1 MSSWACMCGTGE
13 HSESTCEVVCVN
25 VNINTPVFLQY
36 TATKCLHRCLMPASS
51 SETIQPW
58 LYTMRTLT
66 LSIVALPPFVS
77 FFRFSVT
84 SAFDDFLFSPVL
96 LASLSFCLFSFSLIF
111 RRFTIFLWRLSRFL
125 SVDVFSVSPR
135 ISPALFFSFSYR
147 RILLDVLCD

>member
-1 MSSWACMCGTGE
+1 MSSWACVCGTGE
-13 HSESTCEVVCVN
+13 HSEGTCEVVCVN
-25 VNINTPVFLQY
+25 IIMPVFLHY
-36 TATKCLHRCLMPASS
+36 TATKCLHSCLMPASS
-51 SETIQPW
+51 CETKQQW
-58 LYTMRTLT
+58 LHTERTLT

-84 SAFDDFLFSPVL
+84 SAFDGFLFSPVL

-147 RILLDVLCD
+147 EVLLDMLCD